1 MATKLVANNS
11 SSPTQANNPVG
22 AVAHG
27 ALTKIVPMTFERLR
41 SMPLRDAD
49 EARVMFA
56 AGLALISQHQLA
68 MRSPPT
74 EPTTCCGRGCNG
86 CVWEGFFAAAT
97 FWREDALAALRN
109 VKAF

>member
-1 MATKLVANNS
+1 
-11 SSPTQANNPVG
+11 
-22 AVAHG
+22 
-27 ALTKIVPMTFERLR
+27 MTFERLR

-49 EARVMFA
+49 EARAMFA

-86 CVWEGFFAAAT
+86 CVWEGYLSAAHY
-97 FWREDALAALRN
+97 WREDLLTCPHPSPHLADT
-109 VKAF
+109 